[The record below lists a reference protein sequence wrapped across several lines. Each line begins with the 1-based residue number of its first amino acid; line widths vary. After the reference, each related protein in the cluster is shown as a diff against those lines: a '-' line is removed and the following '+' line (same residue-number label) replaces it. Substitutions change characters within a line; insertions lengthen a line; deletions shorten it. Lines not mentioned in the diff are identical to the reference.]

1 MYPQAFVGP
10 AINPGV
16 DGGVYTM
23 VSVRKPLGPQ
33 PFSAATLTVPPI
45 KPEGNVTAIEVS
57 FTPRP
62 LMWVM
67 LAGNGTD
74 HT

>member
-1 MYPQAFVGP
+1 MFGHAFVGP
-10 AINPGV
+10 LISAGM
-16 DGGVYTM
+16 DGGVLAM
-23 VSVRKPLGPQ
+23 LNVRKPLGPQ